1 MPRHYECKGTP
12 RPPNLSLELETFVR
26 SLRDAEILAYGTIP
40 ATCVVNCFDV
50 FVDMP
55 FSQ

>member
-1 MPRHYECKGTP
+1 MPRHYECKCTS
-12 RPPNLSLELETFVR
+12 RPPNLSLQLETLVR
-26 SLRDAEILAYGTIP
+26 ALRDAEILAYGIIP
-40 ATCVVNCFDV
+40 ATCVMNCFDV